1 MTEEKK
7 YPQLSMNEFFFTYS
21 FIFVLLL
28 FISVVIFFNDVPITN
43 FEIFIDKYL
52 VKGRGVYSHIYSFQS
67 EIISNLSMIIA
78 PLFAIYLA
86 LTLKLTYSSENEI
99 INSGRVIEKSVKKTI
114 LMKFCFIIS
123 ALLLVTMCV
132 FLTYIYNWD
141 LEESK
146 TNTLFVR
153 DNVTWLLS
161 LTYIIYTG
169 TFFTLFV
176 LFSVIRHPV
185 SSLKYHIYRPNWNKP
200 ISYRWWYKFE
210 YLRPK
215 YD

>member
-28 FISVVIFFNDVPITN
+28 FIFVIIFFNDVPITN

-123 ALLLVTMCV
+123 ALLLVTMCM

-153 DNVTWLLS
+153 DNVIWLLS

-200 ISYRWWYKFE
+200 ISYRWLYKFE
-210 YLRPK
+210 YLK
-215 YD
+215 G

>member
-1 MTEEKK
+1 MIEEKK
-7 YPQLSMNEFFFTYS
+7 YPKLSMNEFFFTYS

-153 DNVTWLLS
+153 DNVIWLLS

-185 SSLKYHIYRPNWNKP
+185 SSLKYHIYRPN
-200 ISYRWWYKFE
+200 
-210 YLRPK
+210 
-215 YD
+215 

>member
-28 FISVVIFFNDVPITN
+28 FISVIIFFNDVPITN

-153 DNVTWLLS
+153 DNVIWLLS

-169 TFFTLFV
+169 TFFTLFL

-185 SSLKYHIYRPNWNKP
+185 ALLRYHIYQPN
-200 ISYRWWYKFE
+200 
-210 YLRPK
+210 
-215 YD
+215 

>member
-28 FISVVIFFNDVPITN
+28 FISVIIFFNDVPITN

-123 ALLLVTMCV
+123 ALLLVTMCM
-132 FLTYIYNWD
+132 FLIYIYNWD

-153 DNVTWLLS
+153 DNVIWLLS

-185 SSLKYHIYRPNWNKP
+185 SSLKYHIYRPN
-200 ISYRWWYKFE
+200 
-210 YLRPK
+210 
-215 YD
+215 

>member
-1 MTEEKK
+1 MIEEKK

-86 LTLKLTYSSENEI
+86 LTLKLTYLSENEI

-153 DNVTWLLS
+153 DNVICLLS

-185 SSLKYHIYRPNWNKP
+185 SSLKYHIYRPN
-200 ISYRWWYKFE
+200 
-210 YLRPK
+210 
-215 YD
+215 

>member
-1 MTEEKK
+1 MIEEKK
-7 YPQLSMNEFFFTYS
+7 YPQLSMNEVFFTYS

-28 FISVVIFFNDVPITN
+28 FISVIIFFNDVPITN

-52 VKGRGVYSHIYSFQS
+52 VKGRGVYSHIYFFQS

-123 ALLLVTMCV
+123 ALLLVTMCM

-153 DNVTWLLS
+153 DNVIWLLS

-185 SSLKYHIYRPNWNKP
+185 SSLKYHIYRPN
-200 ISYRWWYKFE
+200 
-210 YLRPK
+210 
-215 YD
+215 

>member
-28 FISVVIFFNDVPITN
+28 FIFVIIFFNDVPITN

-123 ALLLVTMCV
+123 ALLLVTMCM

-153 DNVTWLLS
+153 DNVIWLLS

-210 YLRPK
+210 YLK
-215 YD
+215 G

>member
-7 YPQLSMNEFFFTYS
+7 YPQLSMNEVFFTYS

-28 FISVVIFFNDVPITN
+28 FIFVIIFFNDVPITN

-123 ALLLVTMCV
+123 ALLLVTMCM

-153 DNVTWLLS
+153 DNVIWLLS

-185 SSLKYHIYRPNWNKP
+185 SSLKYHIYRPN
-200 ISYRWWYKFE
+200 
-210 YLRPK
+210 
-215 YD
+215 

>member
-1 MTEEKK
+1 MIEEKK
-7 YPQLSMNEFFFTYS
+7 YPKILINEDFLVYGS
-21 FIFVLLL
+21 V
-28 FISVVIFFNDVPITN
+28 FISVLFVLIVIFFNDVPITN

-123 ALLLVTMCV
+123 ALLLVTMCM

-153 DNVTWLLS
+153 DNVIWLLS
-161 LTYIIYTG
+161 LTYLIYTG

-185 SSLKYHIYRPNWNKP
+185 SSLKYHIYRPN
-200 ISYRWWYKFE
+200 
-210 YLRPK
+210 
-215 YD
+215 

>member
-28 FISVVIFFNDVPITN
+28 FISVIIFFNDVPITN

-123 ALLLVTMCV
+123 ALLLVTMCM

-153 DNVTWLLS
+153 DNVIWLPS

-185 SSLKYHIYRPNWNKP
+185 SSLKYHIYRPN
-200 ISYRWWYKFE
+200 
-210 YLRPK
+210 
-215 YD
+215 

>member
-28 FISVVIFFNDVPITN
+28 FISVIIFFNDVPITN

-123 ALLLVTMCV
+123 ALLLVTMCM

-153 DNVTWLLS
+153 DNVIWLLS

-185 SSLKYHIYRPNWNKP
+185 SSLKYHIYRPN
-200 ISYRWWYKFE
+200 
-210 YLRPK
+210 
-215 YD
+215 

>member
-1 MTEEKK
+1 MIEDKQ
-7 YPQLSMNEFFFTYS
+7 YPQLSMNEVFFTYS

-28 FISVVIFFNDVPITN
+28 FISVIIFFNDVPITN

-52 VKGRGVYSHIYSFQS
+52 VKGRGVYSHIYFFQS

-153 DNVTWLLS
+153 DNVVWLLS

-185 SSLKYHIYRPNWNKP
+185 SSLKYHIYRPN
-200 ISYRWWYKFE
+200 
-210 YLRPK
+210 
-215 YD
+215 

>member
-1 MTEEKK
+1 MISVKK

-28 FISVVIFFNDVPITN
+28 FISVIIFFNDVPITN

-153 DNVTWLLS
+153 DNVIWLLS

-169 TFFTLFV
+169 TFFTLFL

-185 SSLKYHIYRPNWNKP
+185 ALLRYHIYQPN
-200 ISYRWWYKFE
+200 
-210 YLRPK
+210 
-215 YD
+215 

>member
-28 FISVVIFFNDVPITN
+28 FISVIIFFNDVPITN

-153 DNVTWLLS
+153 DNVIWLLS

-185 SSLKYHIYRPNWNKP
+185 SSLKYHISRPN
-200 ISYRWWYKFE
+200 
-210 YLRPK
+210 
-215 YD
+215 

>member
-7 YPQLSMNEFFFTYS
+7 YPQLSMNDFFFPYS

-28 FISVVIFFNDVPITN
+28 FISVIIFFNDVPITN

-153 DNVTWLLS
+153 DNVIWLLS

-185 SSLKYHIYRPNWNKP
+185 SSLKYHIYRPN
-200 ISYRWWYKFE
+200 
-210 YLRPK
+210 
-215 YD
+215 

>member
-28 FISVVIFFNDVPITN
+28 FISVIIFFNDVPITN

-86 LTLKLTYSSENEI
+86 LTLKLTYLSENEI

-123 ALLLVTMCV
+123 ALLLVTMCM

-153 DNVTWLLS
+153 DNVIWLLS

-185 SSLKYHIYRPNWNKP
+185 SSLKYHIYRPN
-200 ISYRWWYKFE
+200 
-210 YLRPK
+210 
-215 YD
+215 

>member
-28 FISVVIFFNDVPITN
+28 FISVIIFFNDVPITN

-153 DNVTWLLS
+153 DNVIWLLS

-185 SSLKYHIYRPNWNKP
+185 SSLRYHIYRPN
-200 ISYRWWYKFE
+200 Y
-210 YLRPK
+210 
-215 YD
+215 

>member
-28 FISVVIFFNDVPITN
+28 FISVIIFFNDVPITN

-123 ALLLVTMCV
+123 ALLLVTMCM

-153 DNVTWLLS
+153 DNVIWLLS

-185 SSLKYHIYRPNWNKP
+185 SLLRYHIYRPN
-200 ISYRWWYKFE
+200 
-210 YLRPK
+210 
-215 YD
+215 

>member
-1 MTEEKK
+1 MISDKK

-28 FISVVIFFNDVPITN
+28 FISVIIFFNDVPITN

-153 DNVTWLLS
+153 DNVIWLLS
-161 LTYIIYTG
+161 LTYLIYTG

-185 SSLKYHIYRPNWNKP
+185 SLLRYHIYRPN
-200 ISYRWWYKFE
+200 Y
-210 YLRPK
+210 
-215 YD
+215 

>member
-28 FISVVIFFNDVPITN
+28 FISVIIFFNDVPITN

-123 ALLLVTMCV
+123 ALLLVTMCM

-153 DNVTWLLS
+153 DNVIWLLS

-169 TFFTLFV
+169 TFFTLFL

-185 SSLKYHIYRPNWNKP
+185 ALLRYHIYQPN
-200 ISYRWWYKFE
+200 
-210 YLRPK
+210 
-215 YD
+215 

>member
-1 MTEEKK
+1 MIEEKK

-28 FISVVIFFNDVPITN
+28 FISVIIFFNDVPITN

-123 ALLLVTMCV
+123 ALLLVTMCM

-153 DNVTWLLS
+153 DNVVWLLS

-185 SSLKYHIYRPNWNKP
+185 SSLKYHIYRPN
-200 ISYRWWYKFE
+200 
-210 YLRPK
+210 
-215 YD
+215 

>member
-1 MTEEKK
+1 MIEDKQ
-7 YPQLSMNEFFFTYS
+7 YPQLSMNEVFFTYS

-28 FISVVIFFNDVPITN
+28 FISVIIFFNDIPITD

-146 TNTLFVR
+146 TNTLFVK
-153 DNVTWLLS
+153 DNVIWLLS

-185 SSLKYHIYRPNWNKP
+185 SSLKYHIYRPN
-200 ISYRWWYKFE
+200 
-210 YLRPK
+210 
-215 YD
+215 

>member
-1 MTEEKK
+1 MISDKK

-28 FISVVIFFNDVPITN
+28 FISVIIFFNDVPITN

-52 VKGRGVYSHIYSFQS
+52 VKGKGVYSHIYSFQS

-86 LTLKLTYSSENEI
+86 LTLKLTYLSENEI

-153 DNVTWLLS
+153 DNVIWLLS
-161 LTYIIYTG
+161 LTYLIYTG

-185 SSLKYHIYRPNWNKP
+185 SLLRYHIYRPN
-200 ISYRWWYKFE
+200 Y
-210 YLRPK
+210 
-215 YD
+215 

>member
-28 FISVVIFFNDVPITN
+28 FISVIIFFNDVPITN

-153 DNVTWLLS
+153 DNVICLLS

-185 SSLKYHIYRPNWNKP
+185 SSLKYHIYRPN
-200 ISYRWWYKFE
+200 
-210 YLRPK
+210 
-215 YD
+215 

>member
-28 FISVVIFFNDVPITN
+28 FISVIIFFNDVPITN

-86 LTLKLTYSSENEI
+86 LTLKLTYLSENEI

-153 DNVTWLLS
+153 DNVIWLLS

-169 TFFTLFV
+169 TFFTLVV

-185 SSLKYHIYRPNWNKP
+185 SSLKYHIYRPN
-200 ISYRWWYKFE
+200 
-210 YLRPK
+210 
-215 YD
+215 

>member
-1 MTEEKK
+1 MIEDKQ
-7 YPQLSMNEFFFTYS
+7 YPQLSMNEVFFTYS

-28 FISVVIFFNDVPITN
+28 FISVIIFFNDVPITD

-114 LMKFCFIIS
+114 LIKLGFIIS

-153 DNVTWLLS
+153 DNVIWLLS

-185 SSLKYHIYRPNWNKP
+185 ALLRYHIYQPN
-200 ISYRWWYKFE
+200 
-210 YLRPK
+210 
-215 YD
+215 

>member
-1 MTEEKK
+1 MIEEKK

-86 LTLKLTYSSENEI
+86 LTLKLTYLSENEI

-146 TNTLFVR
+146 TNTLFVS
-153 DNVTWLLS
+153 DNVIWLLS

-185 SSLKYHIYRPNWNKP
+185 SSLKYHIYRPN
-200 ISYRWWYKFE
+200 
-210 YLRPK
+210 
-215 YD
+215 

>member
-1 MTEEKK
+1 MISDKK

-28 FISVVIFFNDVPITN
+28 FISVIIFFNDVPITN

-123 ALLLVTMCV
+123 ALLLVTMCM

-153 DNVTWLLS
+153 DNVIWLLS
-161 LTYIIYTG
+161 LTYLIYTG

-185 SSLKYHIYRPNWNKP
+185 SLLRYHIYRPN
-200 ISYRWWYKFE
+200 Y
-210 YLRPK
+210 
-215 YD
+215 

>member
-28 FISVVIFFNDVPITN
+28 FISVIIFFNDVPITN

-78 PLFAIYLA
+78 PLIAIYLA

-99 INSGRVIEKSVKKTI
+99 INSGRGIEKSVKKTI

-123 ALLLVTMCV
+123 ALLLVTMCM

-153 DNVTWLLS
+153 DNVIWLLS

-185 SSLKYHIYRPNWNKP
+185 SSLKYHIYRPN
-200 ISYRWWYKFE
+200 
-210 YLRPK
+210 
-215 YD
+215 

>member
-1 MTEEKK
+1 MIEDKQ
-7 YPQLSMNEFFFTYS
+7 YPQLSMNEVFFTYS

-28 FISVVIFFNDVPITN
+28 FISVIIFFNDVPITN

-123 ALLLVTMCV
+123 ALLLVTMCM

-153 DNVTWLLS
+153 DNVIWLLS

-185 SSLKYHIYRPNWNKP
+185 SSLKYHIYRPN
-200 ISYRWWYKFE
+200 
-210 YLRPK
+210 
-215 YD
+215 

>member
-1 MTEEKK
+1 MIEDKQ
-7 YPQLSMNEFFFTYS
+7 YPQLSMNEVFFTYS

-28 FISVVIFFNDVPITN
+28 FISVIIFFNDVPITN

-153 DNVTWLLS
+153 DNVIWLLS
-161 LTYIIYTG
+161 LTYIIYIG
-169 TFFTLFV
+169 TFFTLFM

-185 SSLKYHIYRPNWNKP
+185 SSLKYHIYRPN
-200 ISYRWWYKFE
+200 
-210 YLRPK
+210 
-215 YD
+215 

>member
-1 MTEEKK
+1 MIEEKK

-153 DNVTWLLS
+153 DNVIWLLS
-161 LTYIIYTG
+161 LLI
-169 TFFTLFV
+169 
-176 LFSVIRHPV
+176 
-185 SSLKYHIYRPNWNKP
+185 
-200 ISYRWWYKFE
+200 
-210 YLRPK
+210 
-215 YD
+215 

>member
-28 FISVVIFFNDVPITN
+28 FISVIIFFNDVPITN

-52 VKGRGVYSHIYSFQS
+52 VKGRGVYSHIYPFQS

-153 DNVTWLLS
+153 DNVIWLLS

-185 SSLKYHIYRPNWNKP
+185 SSLKYHIYRPNLNKS
-200 ISYRWWYKFE
+200 ISYR
-210 YLRPK
+210 
-215 YD
+215 

>member
-1 MTEEKK
+1 MIEEKK
-7 YPQLSMNEFFFTYS
+7 YPQLSMNEVFFTYS

-28 FISVVIFFNDVPITN
+28 FISVIIFFNDVPITN
-43 FEIFIDKYL
+43 FEIFFDKYL

-153 DNVTWLLS
+153 DNVIWLLS

-185 SSLKYHIYRPNWNKP
+185 SSLKYHIYRPN
-200 ISYRWWYKFE
+200 
-210 YLRPK
+210 
-215 YD
+215 